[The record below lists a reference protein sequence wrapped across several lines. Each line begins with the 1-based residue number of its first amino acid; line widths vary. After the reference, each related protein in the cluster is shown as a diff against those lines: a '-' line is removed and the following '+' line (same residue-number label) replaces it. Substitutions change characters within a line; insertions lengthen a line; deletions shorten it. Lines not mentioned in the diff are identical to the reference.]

1 MKKNK
6 ELQERKEIAIA
17 NGQKNLFPI
26 YIDKAI
32 NAEIWDVEGT
42 RYIDFCAGI
51 AVTNVGHGHPKVMA
65 ALKEQINNFTH
76 TCVMINPYESA
87 IELAEKL
94 NELVP
99 IKQAKSVFLNSGAEA
114 VENAI
119 KIAKAYTK
127 RSSVISFVGS
137 FHGRTHMCLGLTG
150 KFHPYKEGFGPFPN
164 GIYHIPF
171 PNNNYGITIED
182 SINTLNGLFKTT
194 VDPTEIAAI
203 IIEPVQGEGG
213 FHIAPKKFI
222 EELRK
227 VCDQHGIL
235 LICDE
240 IQTGFARTGAFFAIE
255 HTGVEPDIITIGKGL
270 ANGIPLSAVVGK
282 QKVMDAAISLGG
294 TFGGSPIGC
303 QSALAVIDII
313 KDENLCERALE
324 IGKICSDKLN
334 KLKNLY
340 PEKIV
345 CVRNSGAMIAIEI
358 VTDGNFKQPDTDS
371 TKKIIKE
378 SSNNGLLLLSC
389 GMEGNIIRLLPPLT
403 IEFDILNEGLDKLNK
418 TILKIFSEYI

>member
-340 PEKIV
+340 PEKIA

>member
-6 ELQERKEIAIA
+6 ELQQRKELAIA
-17 NGQKNLFPI
+17 KGQKNLFPI

-65 ALKEQINNFTH
+65 ALKEQIENFTH

-87 IELAEKL
+87 IALAEKL
-94 NELVP
+94 NTLVP
-99 IKQAKSVFLNSGAEA
+99 IKKAKSVFLNSGAEA

-171 PNNNYGITIED
+171 PNNNYGISIED
-182 SINTLNGLFKTT
+182 SLDTLKELFKTT

-222 EELRK
+222 EALRLL
-227 VCDQHGIL
+227 CDQYGIL

-255 HTGVEPDIITIGKGL
+255 HSNVEPDIITLGKGL

-282 QKVMDAAISLGG
+282 EKIMDAAISLGG

-313 KDENLCERALE
+313 NDENLCERALE
-324 IGKICSDKLN
+324 IGKTCSDSLN
-334 KLKNLY
+334 KLKNRY
-340 PEKIV
+340 PDKIA

-358 VTDGNFKQPDTDS
+358 VTDGNFKQPDTNT
-371 TKKIIKE
+371 TKKIIQE
-378 SSNNGLLLLSC
+378 SSNLGLLLLSC
-389 GMEGNIIRLLPPLT
+389 GMDGNIIRLLPPLT
-403 IEFDILNEGLDKLNK
+403 IEFDILNEGLDILNK
-418 TILKIFSEYI
+418 TIIKFFSE